1 MRTLAAIVLLGLAVT
16 AAVAK
21 GPAPA
26 ASPRAGSSP
35 AASPAPGVSL
45 RARLLDFCGAL
56 GNEGFKLR
64 DGVWSGRL
72 EAGAPQR
79 LAVNLFAGNQY
90 WFCAAV
96 PGEAR
101 GLKIGIYDAE
111 GNPLETSSHDA
122 PGVTAAGVTAAAT
135 GEHFVVVES
144 PAGASDFCLV
154 YLFK

>member
-1 MRTLAAIVLLGLAVT
+1 MRTLVAIILLGLVSPAVI
-16 AAVAK
+16 AK
-21 GPAPA
+21 GPAPV
-26 ASPRAGSSP
+26 ASPRGGSTP
-35 AASPAPGVSL
+35 GASPAPGVSL

-72 EAGAPQR
+72 EAGVPQR

-90 WFCAAV
+90 WFSAAV

-101 GLKIGIYDAE
+101 GLKIGIFDAG
-111 GNPLETSSHDA
+111 GNPLETSFHDA
-122 PGVTAAGVTAAAT
+122 PGVSAAGVTAAAT